1 MIRARGCG
9 WGDREA
15 NKRLFTFPKVRPVDL
30 IPLQWHSGS
39 PTYISILPIS
49 VSQKQQD
56 PPFMGR
62 DPPFMG
68 GDPHFMDGD
77 PPFMNGDP
85 PFMDRDLFQNP
96 TPPCHLLIDST
107 GLNKH
112 MLSFLQRSL
121 KRNIFFLL
129 PRGELVSEVG
139 PFLPTICDGSKDPFT
154 SENPSSWEFWFL
166 HFIFG
171 VPPWCKVPRR
181 QFSFP
186 GLRCSH

>member
-112 MLSFLQRSL
+112 MLSFLQRWL
-121 KRNIFFLL
+121 KRNI
-129 PRGELVSEVG
+129 
-139 PFLPTICDGSKDPFT
+139 FT